1 MYWIICIMCVFIL
14 FSFVWFIVPLENF
27 SLIWRHHHCQRRT
40 ANFDLCSTLMAN
52 EQWWF
57 FSVPHLLWR
66 GASVYNGHLLGP
78 VTLTPIAVE
87 LLLPLFSTK
96 VCRGWDS
103 NTQPSA
109 CKANALRNC
118 VTEVFRM
125 RQRVVAGVMALC
137 YLQGRKFVF
146 LAPTAVSSCYPFPLP
161 DTYI

>member
-14 FSFVWFIVPLENF
+14 FSFVWFVVPLENF
-27 SLIWRHHHCQRRT
+27 SLIWRHHHCHRRA

-57 FSVPHLLWR
+57 FSVPHRLWR

-78 VTLTPIAVE
+78 VTLTPFAVE

-109 CKANALRNC
+109 CEANALTNC